1 MEETIGE
8 RVRRLRTAK
17 GWTQVALAYNA
28 GRAPSVVS
36 QVETGKRQPELSTIK
51 HFAEALE
58 VDWRYLLLGDQLPK
72 HPAPRLRQSG
82 QPSVGESEVDDDEL
96 VPVGTTL
103 RRMQAAGDDA
113 RKVVQEWRRE
123 LARSVEEGRPLT
135 RLRILEMYSFHNEW
149 SRLYTGDFKSLL
161 KSARLGITGYTD
173 EEGVNHPFSPDP
185 ALWPQELK
193 TSLYEAGTRIAA
205 LPRLIKKIELQASGQ
220 RQETAEQA
228 LYAEFTVEDHLPA
241 EVVQGPEWRQELD
254 KALAEAG
261 V

>member
-51 HFAEALE
+51 HLAEALE

-72 HPAPRLRQSG
+72 SPAPSTSG
-82 QPSVGESEVDDDEL
+82 QPSVGEPADDEQL
-96 VPVGTTL
+96 VPLGESLRKMIAVGE
-103 RRMQAAGDDA
+103 DA
-113 RKVVQEWRRE
+113 RQVARDWRRE
-123 LARSVEEGRPLT
+123 AERSLEEDRPLT
-135 RLRILEMYSFHNEW
+135 KYRPLEMYSLHNEL
-149 SRLYTGDFKSLL
+149 SRTYTDTFNSLL
-161 KSARLGITGYTD
+161 NSARLGIVGYTD
-173 EEGVNHPFSPDP
+173 KGVDQLLSPDP

-193 TSLYEAGTRIAA
+193 MPLYEAGARIAT
-205 LPRLIKKIELQASGQ
+205 LPELIKKIELQAAEQ
-220 RQETAEQA
+220 RQQAVERA
-228 LYAEFTVEDHLPA
+228 LYEEYNVEDHLPA
-241 EVVQGPEWRQELD
+241 KVVQEPEWRQELD

>member
-36 QVETGKRQPELSTIK
+36 QVETGKREPELSTIK
-51 HFAEALE
+51 HLAEALE

-72 HPAPRLRQSG
+72 VPAPGTSG
-82 QPSVGESEVDDDEL
+82 QPSVEEAADDDQL
-96 VPVGTTL
+96 VPVETAL
-103 RRMQAAGDDA
+103 RRMQAAGNDA
-113 RKVVQEWRRE
+113 RRVVQDWHRE

-135 RLRILEMYSFHNEW
+135 RIRILEMSSFHNEL
-149 SRLYTGDFKSLL
+149 SRLYTDDFKDLL
-161 KSARLGITGYTD
+161 KSAQLGIVGYID
-173 EEGVNHPFSPDP
+173 EEGVNQPFSPDP

-193 TSLYEAGTRIAA
+193 TALYEAGTRIAA
-205 LPRLIKKIELQASGQ
+205 LRGVIKKIELQAAEQ
-220 RQETAEQA
+220 RQQDVERA
-228 LYAEFTVEDHLPA
+228 LYEEYNVEDHLPA
-241 EVVQGPEWRQELD
+241 KVVQGSEWRQELD